1 MYLFLQNFVTKVK
14 LRIANVLETTLN
26 EDIKATAG
34 ADILEATE
42 DANTFTV
49 TVIKL

>member
-1 MYLFLQNFVTKVK
+1 MYLSLQNFVTKVK
-14 LRIANVLETTLN
+14 LRITNVLETTLN
-26 EDIKATAG
+26 EDTKATVG

-42 DANTFTV
+42 HTNTFTV